1 MEVNKEIN
9 DIAYAMFKTDYKY
22 VALDGCKVAVLE
34 TYISKSISEAAQ
46 NASLKE
52 ELQRVYELV
61 KKWHNQS
68 DANEQCWKETV
79 KDYNDLRE
87 RYKQLHE
94 ENADLAHSI
103 RAKNQL
109 LDEYEQ
115 RIDELVDLKEENE
128 RLKAALD
135 EILYPVKYMQ
145 IRAKEAGA
153 DLNGVMAI
161 TLAESPSYL
170 RDIARHAISP
180 SNLNE

>member
-94 ENADLAHSI
+94 EN
-103 RAKNQL
+103 
-109 LDEYEQ
+109 
-115 RIDELVDLKEENE
+115 E
-128 RLKAALD
+128 RLKAEVQKLEGMWQACERLRRHEQAEHLDNEDELRKELNIKTEALRGVQRLKQLIGYSD
-135 EILYPVKYMQ
+135 PVLAQ
-145 IRAKEAGA
+145 HQGEGEAIEKMLQEVDKA
-153 DLNGVMAI
+153 L
-161 TLAESPSYL
+161 
-170 RDIARHAISP
+170 SP
-180 SNLNE
+180 SN